1 MKGIAWKKNARSMF
15 RASRSAGKRFTGR
28 EWLVVRVKDR
38 ADATLFETLDKIR
51 GKIRNDNTNNRER
64 ERDLWRG
71 MHNIR
76 LTFPI
81 AFNLKGG
88 IRTDL
93 MNPTTLIPVAKR
105 EFA

>member
-1 MKGIAWKKNARSMF
+1 MF

-64 ERDLWRG
+64 ERFVERDAQY
-71 MHNIR
+71 
-76 LTFPI
+76 TFDI
-81 AFNLKGG
+81 SNC
-88 IRTDL
+88 I
-93 MNPTTLIPVAKR
+93 
-105 EFA
+105 

>member
-1 MKGIAWKKNARSMF
+1 M
-15 RASRSAGKRFTGR
+15 
-28 EWLVVRVKDR
+28 VRVKDR

-64 ERDLWRG
+64 ERFVRRDVG
-71 MHNIR
+71 VQY
-76 LTFPI
+76 TFDISSPI
-81 AFNLKGG
+81 AFNLRGG

-93 MNPTTLIPVAKR
+93 TNPTTLIPLAKR

>member
-51 GKIRNDNTNNRER
+51 GKIRNDNNRER
-64 ERDLWRG
+64 ERFVERDAQY
-71 MHNIR
+71 
-76 LTFPI
+76 TFDI
-81 AFNLKGG
+81 SNC
-88 IRTDL
+88 I
-93 MNPTTLIPVAKR
+93 
-105 EFA
+105 

>member
-1 MKGIAWKKNARSMF
+1 MF

-64 ERDLWRG
+64 ERFVERDAQY
-71 MHNIR
+71 
-76 LTFPI
+76 TFDI
-81 AFNLKGG
+81 SN
-88 IRTDL
+88 
-93 MNPTTLIPVAKR
+93 
-105 EFA
+105 